1 MREVLSVLTYNEILE
16 RIKGQVNHLL
26 IGNGFN
32 YGLGINTGYKS
43 IFQKMIEN
51 NREVYNDAML
61 TVENCNYDLEVFIGK
76 LEEDIV
82 SNNTFLRKYIRNKVK
97 FDFMQ
102 AVHEIVRAEIKSIYA
117 EKNEGIFLLL
127 QNFTNY
133 FSLNYDSF
141 LYLLLL
147 KYKPI
152 NNELNNTIVFQP
164 SINFKEEDMNERQNN
179 IYQEIKEARQKG
191 ELVINVGD
199 ESNSMKKPFC
209 ILTRSHFST
218 EVKEYTKTN
227 NKGWKAKDIDK
238 VVKSIFEEEERNR
251 LLNKVDDGF
260 RQLNMFGKDAEFIF
274 DVNSM
279 TQNIFFLHGAFH
291 IHKDGNSIKKIT
303 QKSDKA
309 LYERLEKILN
319 TDKQEI
325 VCVFQH
331 EDKTN
336 VINENKY
343 LRNCLEKLG
352 KLTGNLVIIGSS
364 LAENDN
370 HVFEQIN
377 KSAIDA
383 VYISIMTK
391 EKEKH
396 FALAKQKFPT
406 KEIYLFD
413 AETISYE
420 LPESN

>member
-16 RIKGQVNHLL
+16 KIKGQVNHLL

-51 NREVYNDAML
+51 KREVYSDAMPI
-61 TVENCNYDLEVFIGK
+61 VESCNYDLEIFIGK

-82 SNNTFLRKYIRNKVK
+82 PNNTFLRKYIRNKVK

-102 AVHEIVRAEIKSIYA
+102 AVHEIVKAEIKSIYV

-152 NNELNNTIVFQP
+152 SNELNNTIVFQP
-164 SINFKEEDMNERQNN
+164 SIKFMEEDMNEKQNN
-179 IYQEIKEARQKG
+179 IYREIKEARHKG
-191 ELVINVGD
+191 ELEINVGD
-199 ESNSMKKPFC
+199 ESKSIKKPFC
-209 ILTRSHFST
+209 ILTRSHFSM
-218 EVKEYTKTN
+218 EVKEYSKTN
-227 NKGWKAKDIDK
+227 KKGWKTKDIDK

-251 LLNKVDDGF
+251 VLNKVDDGF
-260 RQLNMFGKDAEFIF
+260 RQLNLFGNNDEFIF
-274 DVNSM
+274 DVNSK

-291 IHKDGNSIKKIT
+291 IHRDGSSIKKIT

-309 LYERLEKILN
+309 LYDRLEKILN
-319 TDKQEI
+319 TENQEI
-325 VCVFQH
+325 ICVFQH
-331 EDKTN
+331 EDKTE
-336 VINENKY
+336 VINGNKY
-343 LRNCLEKLG
+343 LLNCLEKLRE
-352 KLTGNLVIIGSS
+352 LSGNMVIIGSS
-364 LAENDN
+364 LADNDN
-370 HVFEQIN
+370 HIFEQIN
-377 KSAIDA
+377 KSAIET
-383 VYISIMTK
+383 VYISTMTK

-396 FALAKQKFPT
+396 LALARQKFPS

-413 AETISYE
+413 AETISYV